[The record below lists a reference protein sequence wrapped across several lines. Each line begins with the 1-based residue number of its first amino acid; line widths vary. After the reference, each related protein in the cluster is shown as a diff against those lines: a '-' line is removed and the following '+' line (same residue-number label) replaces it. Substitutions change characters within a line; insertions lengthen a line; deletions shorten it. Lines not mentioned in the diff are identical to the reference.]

1 MDFVKPLEEE
11 LVVVLVVLMPAEE
24 ELLEEVPE
32 EALLED
38 SLEMEM
44 LNPVL
49 AEVLSTT
56 SFLVPFL
63 TIVSEIV
70 AASSVS
76 IVVLTLAL

>member
-76 IVVLTLAL
+76 IVVLTLAF